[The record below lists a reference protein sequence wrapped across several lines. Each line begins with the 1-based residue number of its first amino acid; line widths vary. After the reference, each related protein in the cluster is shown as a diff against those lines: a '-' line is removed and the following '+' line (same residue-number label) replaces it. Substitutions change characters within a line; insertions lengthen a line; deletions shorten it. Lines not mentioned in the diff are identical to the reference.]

1 VEQTS
6 TGNITNLDPKL
17 RERLEGIVQLLA
29 IEIDVLMDD
38 EEDADKNAALIAM
51 SDAVVIL
58 ENYLYPELTDDDKTV
73 RVYRD
78 EI

>member
-6 TGNITNLDPKL
+6 TGNITNLDPQL

-38 EEDADKNAALIAM
+38 EADADKNAALIAM
-51 SDAVVIL
+51 SDAVVVL
-58 ENYLYPELTDDDKTV
+58 ENYLYPELKGWKTV
-73 RVYRD
+73 
-78 EI
+78 ET